1 MNHPISH
8 RRHPLR
14 QQRRPGAPHRG
25 FTLVELLISA
35 LIMGVIFATGSNVMV
50 TQIRVSSQQESLRRL
65 QDHWGRINH
74 LLESEIT
81 ESSSATAIPGT
92 SLTLILAGGQTITYA
107 YDGGSRTLT
116 RTGPP
121 INDNGTLNLTAG
133 TANLSS
139 VLLTNVDAF
148 APTLTN
154 SREPAYT
161 LALSDGLGATFTGLS
176 SSSRSRT
183 SSFP

>member
-1 MNHPISH
+1 MNHPSSH
-8 RRHPLR
+8 IQR
-14 QQRRPGAPHRG
+14 QRRPRSPHRG
-25 FTLVELLISA
+25 FTMVELLITSV
-35 LIMGVIFATGSNVMV
+35 IMGVIFATGSNVMV

-74 LLESEIT
+74 MLDSEIT
-81 ESSSATAIPGT
+81 ESAAATAVPGT
-92 SLTLILAGGQTITYA
+92 SLTLTLAGGQTITYA
-107 YDGGSRTLT
+107 YDGSTRTMT

-121 INDNGTLNLTAG
+121 INDNGTLNLASG
-133 TANLSS
+133 TANVSS

-148 APTLTN
+148 SPTLTN

-161 LALSDGLGATFTGLS
+161 LALSDGLGASLTGLS

-183 SSFP
+183 SSYP